1 MKQVIK
7 LKSIF
12 LFLIKLNMGCVGF
25 DAFQFRITSSYLR
38 LELQFNDNGSLVY
51 QDVSIDKWPHENYF
65 KVETI

>member
-1 MKQVIK
+1 
-7 LKSIF
+7 
-12 LFLIKLNMGCVGF
+12 MGCVGF

>member
-1 MKQVIK
+1 
-7 LKSIF
+7 
-12 LFLIKLNMGCVGF
+12 MGCVGF

-51 QDVSIDKWPHENYF
+51 QDVSIYKWPHENYF

>member
-12 LFLIKLNMGCVGF
+12 LFLIKLNMGCFGF

-38 LELQFNDNGSLVY
+38 LELQFNDNVSLVY